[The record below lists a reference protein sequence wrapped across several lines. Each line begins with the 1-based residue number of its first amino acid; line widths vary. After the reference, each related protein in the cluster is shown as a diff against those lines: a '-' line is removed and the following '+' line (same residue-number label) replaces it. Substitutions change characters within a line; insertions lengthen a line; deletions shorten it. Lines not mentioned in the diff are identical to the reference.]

1 MRILIADDDDIALV
15 LLEDVLGEAGHE
27 VLTASTGV
35 EALELLRSRECRL
48 VIADWEMPQM
58 TGLDLC
64 RAVRAADWIGN
75 YVYFILLTGHDSRE
89 SKLAGLSAGADDFI
103 TKPFDP
109 EELLVRVRAGER
121 IVGLETRD
129 VAIFAMAKLAES
141 RDPETGLHL
150 ERVQRY
156 ARTLAT
162 DLKGSSPYADQ
173 VDEEF
178 VRLVYAT
185 SPLHDIGK
193 VGIPDAVLLK
203 AGKLTDREFEIMK
216 THTVIGT
223 QTLGAALARYPEA
236 KFLRMARDIAGSHHE
251 WWNGSGYP
259 TGLGGPAIPLCAR
272 IVAVADVYDALTSKR
287 VYKSAF
293 GHDIAKPIILK
304 ESGTHFDP
312 VVVDSFV
319 RCEDQFV
326 GIHGQLSDGDVATGP
341 PAEACHKMATS
352 LAQPRQRR

>member
-27 VLTASTGV
+27 VLTASNGA
-35 EALELLRSRECRL
+35 EALECIRSRDCRL
-48 VIADWEMPQM
+48 VIADWEMPGL

-64 RAVRAADWIGN
+64 RAVRAADWLGS
-75 YVYFILLTGHDSRE
+75 YVYMILLTGHDSRE

-109 EELLVRVRAGER
+109 AELLVRVRAGER

-162 DLKGSSPYADQ
+162 DLKGRPPYADQ
-173 VDEEF
+173 IDEEF

-185 SPLHDIGK
+185 APLHDIGK

-216 THTVIGT
+216 AHTVIGT
-223 QTLGAALARYPEA
+223 QTLAAALARYPEA
-236 KFLRMARDIAGSHHE
+236 KFLRMARDIAAGHHE

-259 TGLGGPAIPLCAR
+259 AGLEGSAIPLCAR

-287 VYKSAF
+287 VYKQAF

-312 VVVDSFV
+312 AVVDSFV
-319 RCEDQFV
+319 RCEDRFV
-326 GIHGQLSDGDVATGP
+326 GIHKQLADGEVGARQE
-341 PAEACHKMATS
+341 AEACNKMAAS
-352 LAQPRQRR
+352 LTQPRGLE